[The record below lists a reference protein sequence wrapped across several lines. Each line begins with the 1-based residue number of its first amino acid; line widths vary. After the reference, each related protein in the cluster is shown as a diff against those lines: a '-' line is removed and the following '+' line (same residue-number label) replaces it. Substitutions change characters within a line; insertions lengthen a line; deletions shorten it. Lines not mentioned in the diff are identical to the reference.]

1 MTDLTEAQRIAVR
14 QWVEGGASLSEVQRR
29 LKDEFGVSLTYM
41 DVRLLTLDVGAQVKD
56 KPEPKKTPAPPPVAA
71 VADDDAGDDLAD
83 DVPEGGAP
91 AGAAQAPPA
100 GGGSVSVSVDRL
112 IRPGSMVSGD
122 VTFSDGK
129 KARWLLD
136 QTGRL
141 GLDGVPAGYRPAA
154 EDVREFQIQL
164 QKLLASK
171 GY

>member
-1 MTDLTEAQRIAVR
+1 MADLTEAQRSAVR
-14 QWVEGGASLSEVQRR
+14 QWVEAGASLSDVQRR
-29 LKDEFGVSLTYM
+29 LKEEFGVSLTYM
-41 DVRLLTLDVGAQVKD
+41 EVRLLTLDVGAQVKD
-56 KPEPKKTPAPPPVAA
+56 KPEPKKTPAPPPAA
-71 VADDDAGDDLAD
+71 AAADDAGDELAD
-83 DVPEGGAP
+83 DALEDGAP
-91 AGAAQAPPA
+91 AAAAPAPPA
-100 GGGSVSVSVDRL
+100 GGASVSVSLDRL

-129 KARWLLD
+129 KARWMLD

-154 EDVREFQIQL
+154 EDVREFQVQL

>member
-1 MTDLTEAQRIAVR
+1 
-14 QWVEGGASLSEVQRR
+14 
-29 LKDEFGVSLTYM
+29 LKEEFGVSLTYM
-41 DVRLLTLDVGAQVKD
+41 EVRLLTLDVGAQVKD
-56 KPEPKKTPAPPPVAA
+56 KPEPKKTPAPPPAA
-71 VADDDAGDDLAD
+71 AAADDAGDELAD
-83 DVPEGGAP
+83 DALEDGAP
-91 AGAAQAPPA
+91 AAAAPAPPA
-100 GGGSVSVSVDRL
+100 GGASVSVSLDRL

-129 KARWLLD
+129 KARWMLD

-154 EDVREFQIQL
+154 EDVREFQVQL

>member
-29 LKDEFGVSLTYM
+29 LKDEFGISLTYM

-56 KPEPKKTPAPPPVAA
+56 KPEPKKTAAPPPDAA
-71 VADDDAGDDLAD
+71 TADDGAGDELTNDA
-83 DVPEGGAP
+83 PE
-91 AGAAQAPPA
+91 GAAQEPPA
-100 GGGSVSVSVDRL
+100 GGGSVSVSIDRL

-136 QTGRL
+136 QSGRL

>member
-1 MTDLTEAQRIAVR
+1 MADLTEAQRNAVR
-14 QWVEGGASLSEVQRR
+14 QWVEGGASLSDVQRR
-29 LKDEFGVSLTYM
+29 LKDEWGVSLTYM

-56 KPEPKKTPAPPPVAA
+56 KPEAKKTPAPPPDAA
-71 VADDDAGDDLAD
+71 AGDELAD
-83 DVPEGGAP
+83 DAPEGVTP
-91 AGAAQAPPA
+91 ADASHEPPA
-100 GGGSVSVSVDRL
+100 GGGPVSVSVSLDRL

-129 KARWLLD
+129 KARWMLD
-136 QTGRL
+136 QMGRL

-154 EDVREFQIQL
+154 EDVREFQVQL